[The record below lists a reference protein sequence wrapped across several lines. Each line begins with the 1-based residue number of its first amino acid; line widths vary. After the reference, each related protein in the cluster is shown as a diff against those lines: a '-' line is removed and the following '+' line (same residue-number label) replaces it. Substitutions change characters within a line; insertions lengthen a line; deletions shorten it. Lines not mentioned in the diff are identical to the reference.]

1 MENRVCFG
9 AGLKVNKSDIKNN
22 NKQAKENQSNNI
34 NGDNIS
40 NNNNQCKRDNETLD
54 ALGTRNNKSTRISY
68 YIYRYLER
76 TIGAVVLLVG
86 RVLATV
92 YSFFFSVRARGS
104 RQPLGQLKNVNGNT
118 CSGSMVKKRQSD
130 AQQDGGSWS
139 DSGEEEMVN
148 GHAAAGSNAP
158 SCQHIKKA
166 VDPTRLRRHL
176 KSTGL
181 LYDCQMCQKLNP
193 PSESGNESAACEYDN
208 TLWLCLKCGTQLC
221 SRERNKHALLHYQ
234 VKAIAHLSDLHI
246 YNRNYFLLH
255 SPADSAFG
263 LARSGVE
270 HALIQDLVLRLRQ

>member
-1 MENRVCFG
+1 MENRVYY
-9 AGLKVNKSDIKNN
+9 GLSLNKTNKSNIKNN
-22 NKQAKENQSNNI
+22 SKQKKDKKENKTNNI
-34 NGDNIS
+34 IGDNIS
-40 NNNNQCKRDNETLD
+40 NSNNGYRNNSNSNDNNNQCERDNETD
-54 ALGTRNNKSTRISY
+54 AFGTKKNKSTRISY
-68 YIYRYLER
+68 SVYYYLER
-76 TIGAVVLLVG
+76 IIRAVVLLVG

-92 YSFFFSVRARGS
+92 YSYSISVSAREA
-104 RQPLGQLKNVNGNT
+104 RQPLGQLKNVNGNS
-118 CSGSMVKKRQSD
+118 CSGTMVKKRQTD

-193 PSESGNESAACEYDN
+193 PNSSGNESAACEYDN

-234 VKAIAHLSDLHI
+234 VKTITVRFVNI
-246 YNRNYFLLH
+246 YR
-255 SPADSAFG
+255 G
-263 LARSGVE
+263 
-270 HALIQDLVLRLRQ
+270 